1 MIFKT
6 FTHLFKVVFVVK
18 KVKNKVPWTY
28 VISDFNSGKTV
39 EAFNEKKLQKL
50 SQNEFRIENNQEK
63 R

>member
-6 FTHLFKVVFVVK
+6 FTNLFKVVFVVK
-18 KVKNKVPWTY
+18 KVENNVPWTY

-39 EAFNEKKLQKL
+39 ETFNEKKLQNL
-50 SQNEFRIENNQEK
+50 SQNEFRIESNQEK

>member
-6 FTHLFKVVFVVK
+6 FTNLFKVVFVVK
-18 KVKNKVPWTY
+18 KVENNVPWTY

-39 EAFNEKKLQKL
+39 ETFNEKKLQKL
-50 SQNEFRIENNQEK
+50 SQNEFRIESNQEK